1 MTPPSPGA
9 PAVVARVRYAPDL
22 RQPRHADD
30 AIQISLVLGGGLVE
44 RAGARE
50 ERAGPLSLV
59 VKARGVEHADAYGP
73 EGALLFS
80 LALRGDAGERLID
93 DPGRLP
99 AWRWIPGAPAARP
112 LLRLLDRLA
121 GPGAVVAGDD
131 PDVLAVLAAV
141 TDGAERSPGG
151 VAPAWLQRVRERLD
165 EEDAVRV
172 GAAARDAGVHP
183 VYLARCFRRWYG
195 CSVAG
200 YLQRVRLRRSA
211 TLMHRGAYTLGR
223 VAHEAGFA
231 DQAHF
236 GHRFREATGL
246 TPGRFRALAA
256 PSAPAITARD
266 RFG

>member
-73 EGALLFS
+73 EGALLFQ
-80 LALRGDAGERLID
+80 
-93 DPGRLP
+93 
-99 AWRWIPGAPAARP
+99 PGA
-112 LLRLLDRLA
+112 
-121 GPGAVVAGDD
+121 
-131 PDVLAVLAAV
+131 
-141 TDGAERSPGG
+141 
-151 VAPAWLQRVRERLD
+151 APAWLQRVRERLD